1 MAKFIDK
8 KEQVFDFQLTPY
20 GKYSLSTG
28 AFKPVYYAFY
38 DGEIL
43 YDGKYADRGGNGIQ
57 ETQNNIHT
65 RIKENTAYI
74 ESLVCFDELET
85 SPPNKSELIRKS
97 LGDLEGE
104 LGALADDPLSGVSR
118 EEADL
123 ILFVKSVIWDKP
135 RTLTPSLAG

>member
-28 AFKPVYYAFY
+28 AFKPVYYTFY

-74 ESLVCFDELET
+74 ESLLCFDELET

-97 LGDLEGE
+97 LGELEDE
-104 LGALADDPLSGVSR
+104 LTALSDDPLSGVS
-118 EEADL
+118 
-123 ILFVKSVIWDKP
+123 S
-135 RTLTPSLAG
+135 T